1 MKLRFLMLTLF
12 VSSFVLA
19 QTKGTISGTITDKES
34 NNAPLPFANAMIK
47 GTQIGTTSDENGKYT
62 FTIAPGTY
70 TLVFSFLG
78 YENAETSITVV
89 AGETVTANKVLGSG
103 NYTLEDVVVKA
114 AAVSREKE
122 TALLLE
128 QKKAVE
134 IKQSIGAQEMSR
146 KGVSDVEEGLS
157 KITGIAKVESRG
169 LFVRGLED
177 RYNNLLINDLQAPSN
192 SPFKKIIPLDLFPTD
207 IVGVLS
213 VYKTFNPNISGDF
226 AGATI
231 NIETAQ
237 PRSSITKISTG
248 FGFTTGNNGR
258 DFLMAEDANTTQG
271 FLGFLGK
278 DRELPAYY
286 GGRPSG
292 RKASATDYAN
302 SSKQNSWNVDQTSS
316 PINNS
321 IGFLHAEKFKL
332 EKERSISYIFSL
344 NGDNNYQV
352 RKGFDR
358 TFNQGQGNYDN
369 NLSTTKYSYLTSFS
383 GLAGVK
389 YKSKRFGIALNSFL
403 LRSTSSIIQDQL
415 GFTNSLSTNPNIFIR
430 VNQFEE
436 SKYWNNQL
444 LANYDLTESG
454 NHSVKG
460 GLSFVKTSF
469 GQPDRKFITGEK
481 INETQINTTYGGNNL
496 IRQFLDVSAEHY
508 FSSMLEYTLKFA
520 EKPNGKS
527 SRISVGYNGF
537 SNEEISS
544 YRFIFGKPLVS
555 TSYSVNVNDINDKIN
570 EDVNSG
576 LLVFTEESTGAY
588 KSKLIQ
594 MVNAGYVNAFF
605 NFGDKWEINAGV
617 RAENSTRETKYREVS
632 DSFTSKFRKITKEKL
647 DILPSVN
654 LKYLLNDRNNI
665 RFAASKTITKP
676 VSIEVMPIDYVNPDG
691 TVERGNPNVEN
702 SDNINV
708 DLKFEMFPNAKE
720 LIAVG
725 IFGKQIENPIERVFI
740 PTASSGGQITTYQNS
755 KSAILYGAE
764 LEVLLQLER
773 ISPALDAFS
782 FGFNTS
788 LMQTEVEVDKIKNPL
803 ENDNKR
809 DLQGAA
815 NWVIN
820 SDLKYDF
827 EFSEEMKNSISLVYG
842 VSGDRIYA
850 VGTAFLDHIYEKPFH
865 KLDFVWSSKLSKNI
879 DLKLAVDNILN
890 PSFRRKLGTRSTA
903 NITESDLTVREFKKG
918 TGVSL
923 NINYT
928 F

>member
-1 MKLRFLMLTLF
+1 MKLRLLMLTLF
-12 VSSFVLA
+12 ISSFVLA

-62 FTIAPGTY
+62 FNVAPGTY

-78 YENAETSITVV
+78 YENAETSVTVV
-89 AGETVTANKVLGSG
+89 AGETVTVNKVLGSG

-237 PRSSITKISTG
+237 PRTSITKISTG

-258 DFLMAEDANTTQG
+258 DFLISEDANTTQG

-292 RKASATDYAN
+292 KKASATDYAN

-321 IGFLHAEKFKL
+321 VGFLHAEKFKL

-344 NGDNNYQV
+344 NADNNYQI
-352 RKGFDR
+352 RKGVDR

-369 NLSTTKYSYLTSFS
+369 NLSTSKYSYITSFS

-389 YKSKRFGIALNSFL
+389 YKSNRFGIAMNSFL

-415 GFTNSLSTNPNIFIR
+415 GYTNSLSTNPNILIR
-430 VNQFEE
+430 ANQFEE

-444 LANYDLTESG
+444 LANYDLTASG
-454 NHSVKG
+454 NHSLKG

-469 GQPDRKFITGEK
+469 IQPDRKFITGEK
-481 INETQINTTYGGNNL
+481 ISETEINTTYGGNNL
-496 IRQFLDVSAEHY
+496 IRQFLDVSGDRY
-508 FSSMLEYTLKFA
+508 FSSMLEYSLKFA
-520 EKPNGKS
+520 EKGNGKQNK
-527 SRISVGYNGF
+527 ISIGYNGF
-537 SNEEISS
+537 NNEEISS
-544 YRFIFGKPLVS
+544 YRFVFGKPLVS
-555 TSYSVNVNDINDKIN
+555 TSFNVAVNDINDKIN
-570 EDVNSG
+570 QDVDSG
-576 LLVFTEESTGAY
+576 LLVFTEESTGDY

-594 MVNAGYVNAFF
+594 TVNAGYVNAFF
-605 NFGDKWEINAGV
+605 NFGSKWEINAGV
-617 RAENSTRETKYREVS
+617 RAENSVREIKYRQIS
-632 DSFTSKFRKITKEKL
+632 DAFTAKYRKITKEKL
-647 DILPSVN
+647 DFLPSVN
-654 LKYLLNDRNNI
+654 LKYLLNENSNI
-665 RFAASKTITKP
+665 RFAGSKTITKP
-676 VSIEVMPIDYVNPDG
+676 VSIEVMPIQYVNPDG
-691 TVERGNPNVEN
+691 TVELGNPNLNN

-708 DLKFEMFPNAKE
+708 DLKYELFPNAKE
-720 LIAVG
+720 LVAVG
-725 IFGKQIENPIERVFI
+725 VFGKQIENPIERVFI

-764 LEVLLQLER
+764 LEVLLQLKR

-803 ENDNKR
+803 ENNSKR

-850 VGTAFLDHIYEKPFH
+850 VGTAGLDHIYEKPFH
-865 KLDFVWSSKLSKNI
+865 KVDFVWSSKLSKNI

-890 PSFRRKLGTRSTA
+890 PSFKRQLGSKSTV
-903 NITESDLTVREFKKG
+903 NITETDLTVREFKRG

-923 NINYT
+923 NVNYT

>member
-332 EKERSISYIFSL
+332 EKERWM
-344 NGDNNYQV
+344 
-352 RKGFDR
+352 
-358 TFNQGQGNYDN
+358 
-369 NLSTTKYSYLTSFS
+369 
-383 GLAGVK
+383 A
-389 YKSKRFGIALNSFL
+389 
-403 LRSTSSIIQDQL
+403 
-415 GFTNSLSTNPNIFIR
+415 
-430 VNQFEE
+430 
-436 SKYWNNQL
+436 
-444 LANYDLTESG
+444 YDLDVLDQSENGSY
-454 NHSVKG
+454 NVAAIIEEHSRLVATPEKD
-460 GLSFVKTSF
+460 KTAV
-469 GQPDRKFITGEK
+469 QR
-481 INETQINTTYGGNNL
+481 L
-496 IRQFLDVSAEHY
+496 IEA
-508 FSSMLEYTLKFA
+508 
-520 EKPNGKS
+520 
-527 SRISVGYNGF
+527 
-537 SNEEISS
+537 
-544 YRFIFGKPLVS
+544 
-555 TSYSVNVNDINDKIN
+555 
-570 EDVNSG
+570 
-576 LLVFTEESTGAY
+576 
-588 KSKLIQ
+588 
-594 MVNAGYVNAFF
+594 AF
-605 NFGDKWEINAGV
+605 
-617 RAENSTRETKYREVS
+617 
-632 DSFTSKFRKITKEKL
+632 
-647 DILPSVN
+647 
-654 LKYLLNDRNNI
+654 
-665 RFAASKTITKP
+665 
-676 VSIEVMPIDYVNPDG
+676 
-691 TVERGNPNVEN
+691 
-702 SDNINV
+702 
-708 DLKFEMFPNAKE
+708 
-720 LIAVG
+720 
-725 IFGKQIENPIERVFI
+725 
-740 PTASSGGQITTYQNS
+740 
-755 KSAILYGAE
+755 
-764 LEVLLQLER
+764 
-773 ISPALDAFS
+773 
-782 FGFNTS
+782 
-788 LMQTEVEVDKIKNPL
+788 
-803 ENDNKR
+803 
-809 DLQGAA
+809 
-815 NWVIN
+815 
-820 SDLKYDF
+820 KYD
-827 EFSEEMKNSISLVYG
+827 EC
-842 VSGDRIYA
+842 
-850 VGTAFLDHIYEKPFH
+850 
-865 KLDFVWSSKLSKNI
+865 
-879 DLKLAVDNILN
+879 
-890 PSFRRKLGTRSTA
+890 
-903 NITESDLTVREFKKG
+903 
-918 TGVSL
+918 
-923 NINYT
+923 
-928 F
+928 